1 MSVVEVFFGGTLA
14 LVCLAAMWSDLRSR
28 TIPNSYCAA
37 LLLAGLALGYHEGA
51 LGGLG
56 WHAAHAGTALLI
68 GMALF
73 ALRWLGG
80 GDGKFYAACAAWFP
94 LQQGLALGSMI
105 CLAGLLLALSWIVW
119 RKVQGKPT
127 FTLRQGQPTYLPF
140 GLAIGLGTLATFALR
155 F

>member
-14 LVCLAAMWSDLRSR
+14 LVCIAAMASDARR
-28 TIPNSYCAA
+28 RVIPNSLCAV
-37 LLLAGLALGYHEGA
+37 LLLAGLGFGYYTAG

-56 WHAAHAGTALLI
+56 WHAAHAGAALLI

-73 ALRWLGG
+73 AVRWLGG

-94 LQQGLALGSMI
+94 LQQALALAAMI
-105 CLAGLLLALSWIVW
+105 CLAGLVFVLAWTVG
-119 RKVQGKPT
+119 RRFQGKPT
-127 FTLRQGQPTYLPF
+127 FTLRKGQATYLPF
-140 GLAIGLGTLATFALR
+140 GLAIGLGTIATYALR